1 MTRIKPSMH
10 DSNILDGTYN
20 INMISENIIIKQIWS
35 QNMYCAGAAGKT
47 KGTDEMKTVLR
58 TECSNRRCRRRYAAV
73 PDLGGGRVVEK
84 NICNRAWRFPKTWF
98 VLSRCRITGANGSG
112 DLLSRSSV
120 HVDARDGAS
129 YEDGAAARRG
139 KTLTRLDCV
148 LVEADRSNILK
159 RPTSCR
165 GRILKN

>member
-1 MTRIKPSMH
+1 MKIFEQSSRALPENLIRPLPVQ
-10 DSNILDGTYN
+10 DREDG
-20 INMISENIIIKQIWS
+20 
-35 QNMYCAGAAGKT
+35 
-47 KGTDEMKTVLR
+47 
-58 TECSNRRCRRRYAAV
+58 
-73 PDLGGGRVVEK
+73 
-84 NICNRAWRFPKTWF
+84 
-98 VLSRCRITGANGSG
+98 GSG